1 MRLSATGVPERE
13 KHMRWIR
20 NLPLRAPWLTLLVQ
34 LLATSFF
41 GFYAI
46 QVQVDSSFENLLP
59 ADDPEG
65 HYYDEIKQELGDE
78 KIAVVGVFADD
89 VFTPATLAKIDAL
102 SRKLQAIDKVREVTS
117 LTTIR
122 GAEDTD
128 MGLTVDKLLRQ
139 LPRTQ
144 AEADAFRAKVLAN
157 PLYVKNVVSPD
168 STATGL
174 TIFFEAMSDEEFR
187 HRGIDGEIRAIVD
200 SVGGPETYAV
210 TGLPTINVNGSA
222 ILEKD
227 VKTFTPLAV
236 VLVVIVLSIAFRKLR
251 GIVIP
256 LIPVFIGLVWTN
268 GMMVLNGSAI
278 NLGTI
283 VLNPLLIVIGIAS
296 GIHLI
301 SAYYHEARA
310 DRSSREIVGAVVD
323 HVATPI
329 VIAGATTLI
338 GFGALAFTEIKAVR
352 EFGAYSVFGIIS
364 ILLGNFTVV
373 PALLVL
379 LPVRTA
385 GHADDD
391 IGWLAEGLQKIGAFS
406 VRHRYAVL
414 AASAVLVGMSVWGI
428 TKIRVETDYLS
439 FFHPDSVVRTE
450 NAMIAER
457 LAGTQPVAIV
467 IEGDAAGTAHRLD
480 VLQAVHDLQKF
491 LAQQPGVDTSLSSL
505 DLFQQMRK
513 ALKFEE
519 GEVPASQSEIEQ
531 LLLFLD
537 PALLRGLVNGNAT
550 RASVLVRTRLTGSV
564 ELGAFVEK
572 VEEFAHQRFP
582 RDVRVRATGT
592 AVLLAKSADDLARGQ
607 IEGIWQELL
616 VLLTLLSLMFLSVR
630 IGALALIPNVVPT
643 IVLFGIMGWSGIPL
657 NISTSMIAAIAIG
670 IAIDDTI
677 HLLSTFNEGLRVTG
691 SQEQAIIR
699 AMASAGQS
707 AFFISIALSAGF
719 FIVCLSSFQ
728 PVMHFGLL
736 SGVTMGIALVV
747 ELFLTPALLTTT
759 RILTIWDLLFL
770 KLGPEPHK
778 QIPLFAGMRPFQ
790 AKLVVLMG
798 TLRSAPAGT
807 VIAQRGEKKA
817 EAYVLLC
824 GKADVLRPGSTQ
836 PIRTLERGDVIG
848 EMGLVRQQARSADV
862 VATEEIEYLV
872 VDERLLARMRRRYP
886 RIGCTFLYNLTR
898 ILSDRLESTTDA
910 LAARSSH

>member
-1 MRLSATGVPERE
+1 
-13 KHMRWIR
+13 MRWIR
-20 NLPLRAPWLTLLVQ
+20 NLPLRAPWLTVIVLLGV
-34 LLATSFF
+34 TGFF
-41 GFYAI
+41 GFYAVQI
-46 QVQVDSSFENLLP
+46 QVDSSFENLLP

-65 HYYDEIKQELGDE
+65 HYYDEIKKELGDE
-78 KIAVVGVFADD
+78 KIAVVGVFADN
-89 VFTPATLAKIDAL
+89 VFTPETLTKIDAL
-102 SRKLQAIDKVREVTS
+102 SRQLAAIERVRDVTS

-139 LPRTQ
+139 LPRNA
-144 AEADAFRAKVLAN
+144 AEANAFRDKVLAN
-157 PLYVKNVVSPD
+157 PLYVKNVVSAD
-168 STATGL
+168 ATATGL

-187 HRGIDGEIRAIVD
+187 HRGIDGEIRAIVE
-200 SVGGPETYAV
+200 SMGGPETYAV
-210 TGLPTINVNGSA
+210 TGLPTINVNGA
-222 ILEKD
+222 MILEQD
-227 VKTFTPLAV
+227 TKTFTPLAV
-236 VLVVIVLSIAFRKLR
+236 ILVVIVLALAFRKLR
-251 GIVIP
+251 GVVVP
-256 LIPVFIGLVWTN
+256 LIPVLIGLVWTN
-268 GMMVLNGSAI
+268 GAMVLNGSAI

-310 DRSSREIVGAVVD
+310 DRSSREIVSAVID
-323 HVATPI
+323 HVAMPI
-329 VIAGATTLI
+329 LIAGTTTLI

-352 EFGAYSVFGIIS
+352 EFGMYSVFGILS
-364 ILLGNFTVV
+364 ILFGNFTIV

-379 LPVRTA
+379 LPVRTS
-385 GHADDD
+385 GHAADDV
-391 IGWLAEGLQKIGAFS
+391 GWLAEGLQKIGAFS
-406 VRHRYAVL
+406 VRHRYGVL
-414 AASAVLVGMSVWGI
+414 IASAVFVGLSVWGI

-439 FFHPDSVVRTE
+439 FFAPDSVVRTE
-450 NAMIAER
+450 NALISER

-467 IEGDAAGTAHRLD
+467 VEGDAPRIASRLD
-480 VLQAVHDLQKF
+480 VLQATHDLQKF
-491 LAQQPGVDTSLSSL
+491 LALQPGVDTSLSLL
-505 DLFQQMRK
+505 DLLKQMRQ

-519 GEVPASQSEIEQ
+519 GDLPGSQSEVEQ

-537 PALLRGLVNGNAT
+537 PALMRGLVNGDSSRT
-550 RASVLVRTRLTGSV
+550 SILVRTRLTGSV
-564 ELGAFVEK
+564 ELGAFVEE
-572 VEEFAHQRFP
+572 VEKFANARFP

-616 VLLTLLSLMFLSVR
+616 VLLTLLSLMFLSIR
-630 IGALALIPNVVPT
+630 IGFLALIPNVVPT
-643 IVLFGIMGWSGIPL
+643 IALFGIMGWSGIPL

-699 AMASAGQS
+699 AMASAGKS
-707 AFFISIALSAGF
+707 AFFISLALSAGF
-719 FIVCLSSFQ
+719 FIVCMSSFQ

-759 RILTIWDLLFL
+759 RILTIWDLMFL

-807 VIAQRGEKKA
+807 VLAQRGEVKA

-824 GKADVLRPGSTQ
+824 GKADVLRPGSSR
-836 PIRTLERGDVIG
+836 PIRTLERGDVLG

-862 VATEEIEYLV
+862 IATEPIEYLV

-910 LAARSSH
+910 LAAQGVGR